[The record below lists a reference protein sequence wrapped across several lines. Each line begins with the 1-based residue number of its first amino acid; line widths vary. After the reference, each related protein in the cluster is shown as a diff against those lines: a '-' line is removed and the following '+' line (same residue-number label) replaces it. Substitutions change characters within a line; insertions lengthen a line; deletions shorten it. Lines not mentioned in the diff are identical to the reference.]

1 LRYAQH
7 FQMNSSPSVF
17 LGLGSNV
24 GDREGALGRARA
36 LLRARGFDELAAS
49 ALYLTEPVGG
59 PPQGWFLNMA
69 IGGRTTLGPE
79 ALLAVCLEVERE
91 LGRVRSAR
99 NAPRTLD
106 LDVLLHGD
114 EVRATPALT
123 LPHPRLHERLFV
135 LVPLA
140 EIAPAVRHPLL
151 GATIHELRQGCADR
165 SEVRL
170 FQPAA
175 AR

>member
-1 LRYAQH
+1 MRYAQH

-24 GDREGALGRARA
+24 GDREAALTRARA
-36 LLRARGFDELAAS
+36 LLRARGFEEMAAS

-59 PPQGWFLNMA
+59 PPQGWFLNQA
-69 IGGRTTLGPE
+69 LGGHTAHGPE
-79 ALLAVCLEVERE
+79 ALLGICLEVERA
-91 LGRVRSAR
+91 LGRVRSVR

-106 LDVLLHGD
+106 VDVLLHGD
-114 EVRATPALT
+114 EVRTTPALT

-140 EIAPAVRHPLL
+140 EIAPALRHPVL
-151 GATIHELRQGCADR
+151 GATIDELRRGCADR